1 MAHHSEEM
9 TRYLKRHAAQLEAVP
24 TALFQVSMA
33 SAYQDD
39 EHSHLAHG
47 MLQELLDETG
57 FAPDVVALFAG
68 ALVYTRYGWI
78 KRRMMR
84 SIEKRQGGDTD
95 TSHDYDYT
103 DWDAV
108 EGFAQDV
115 HAMAASA
122 R

>member
-1 MAHHSEEM
+1 
-9 TRYLKRHAAQLEAVP
+9 
-24 TALFQVSMA
+24 
-33 SAYQDD
+33 
-39 EHSHLAHG
+39 
-47 MLQELLDETG
+47 
-57 FAPDVVALFAG
+57 
-68 ALVYTRYGWI
+68 
-78 KRRMMR
+78 MMR